1 MPVRQVN
8 CGGVATPAIALSAI
22 CIENHKNFRGVT
34 DDEVFVNVVS
44 RRVGMKVLHIVCLL
58 VALLGSTAWAVE
70 PPTREAIEQRLE
82 ELRPADGKEP
92 DAAAQEKIDT
102 LQAALEDLAAKEA
115 AKARLEDLESR
126 VEKAPAELRELQ
138 QALSENQ
145 DDTPAASLEALES
158 LDLETLEIRLKEAS
172 AALRRDQDRLSQ
184 IETRLLGTQTL
195 PERAQQGISDATQA
209 VEESRRTLE
218 DLAARD
224 VDESDP
230 RHMRARTQ
238 RALAEQ
244 RLALYQRELATNSRL
259 RELAQQ
265 RRDLLERRVTTQEAK
280 VLTLQRL
287 VDQRRRERSEQAIAE
302 AVQDEPDDVAS
313 HPLVNEAQKANRE
326 MSLELLRV
334 TSRANE
340 LVRQGLE
347 VRRQLDQVRQLQRG
361 MDEHVEAIRGSTLLS
376 RILRELRQALP
387 KVEVRGGLKDEI
399 ADWRLRQFELDR
411 QRETLKDAEALAR
424 KRMES
429 AAGEEVSS
437 ALVDP
442 LAQLFRARRDLLDQ
456 LEPTYGE
463 MLSTAIELQLH
474 QQQLLTTSRSLR
486 DTIDKQLFWV
496 ANARPLDLAWLLKL
510 PDHLRT
516 EWREGEWRHA
526 LPNHWTMPDSGA
538 LLGVPLLLAAAG
550 LLLLRRALERRLLK
564 LHDEIGHLRRDSQ
577 AHTPKAILFNA
588 LLAMP
593 MPLILAGIG
602 LALLFGG
609 QGVARD
615 IGWSLAQ
622 IALAWAVVAWARRL
636 LTADGVAVRQF
647 YWPPAYVAV
656 LKRWLFWLLASMIPV
671 LLVAPPARDAG
682 INLNYRPL
690 AMTVLLAGFLGMS
703 LALTKLIMAHT
714 PFFGVK
720 FFRLVLGL
728 AMAAVPLLL
737 GGLVVS
743 GYAYTALSLVS
754 RFMITL
760 YVLGVW
766 ILVEAAVV
774 RGLAVAARRLAYR
787 RALARR
793 RALQEHEGESG
804 LDVVEEPPLDMQ
816 QVNQQSLRLAKL
828 ALLIGFLVVLY
839 LVWADLLTVL
849 GYLEQVMLLGGD
861 GEQGADLVG
870 GAVSVADAIVALL
883 VVAMTLMLARNLPGL
898 LEVMVLSRLELKQGS
913 AYAISSLLSY
923 TIVGT
928 GVVMALG
935 TLGVS
940 WSKLQWLVAA
950 LGVGLGFGLQEIFA
964 NFISGL
970 IILFERPV
978 RIGDTITLGNLT
990 GTVSRIRIRATTVTD
1005 FDRKEIIIPNKTF
1018 VTDQLINWSLSD
1030 NITRVILTYGVEL
1043 GSDHRLV
1050 QRLLQQAA
1058 DENGRVLRDP
1068 APETFFMRYSANA
1081 MEFELRIFV
1090 NSLGDRLYATDELN
1104 GRVGELLAEHDLDI
1118 AFNQMDVWLHRSDG
1132 ARTKLQSRSFTSPS
1146 GSDEPR
1152 HPPPGAAGDPGDVDG
1167 GGDGG
1172 GR

>member
-1 MPVRQVN
+1 MPAGQVN
-8 CGGVATPAIALSAI
+8 CGGLATPGIALSAI
-22 CIENHKNFRGVT
+22 CIENHSNSRGAT
-34 DDEVFVNVVS
+34 DDEVIVSVVS
-44 RRVGMKVLHIVCLL
+44 RRAGMKVLHIVCLL
-58 VALLGSTAWAVE
+58 MALVGSTVWAAE

-82 ELRPADGKEP
+82 ELRPAEGQEP
-92 DAAAQEKIDT
+92 DAATQEKIDT
-102 LQAALEDLAAKEA
+102 LQSTLDDLAAKEA
-115 AKARLEDLESR
+115 VEVRLEELEVR
-126 VEKAPAELRELQ
+126 VERAPAELRELQ
-138 QALSENQ
+138 QALSEHQ
-145 DDTPAASLEALES
+145 DETPTASLEALES
-158 LDLETLEIRLKEAS
+158 QDLETLESQLQEAS
-172 AALRRDQDRLSQ
+172 QALRRDQDRLSQ

-195 PERAQQGISDATQA
+195 PERAQQGISEATQA

-230 RHMRARTQ
+230 RHMQARVK

-244 RLALYQRELATNSRL
+244 RLALHQRELATNSRL

-265 RRDLLERRVTTQEAK
+265 RRDLLERRVTTQEAQ

-287 VDQRRRERSEQAIAE
+287 IDQRRRERSEQAIAE

-313 HPLVNEAQKANRE
+313 HPLVSEAQRVNRD
-326 MSLELLRV
+326 MSLELLRI

-347 VRRQLDQVRQLQRG
+347 TRRQLDQVRQLQRG

-376 RILRELRQALP
+376 QILREQRQALP
-387 KVEVRGGLKDEI
+387 KVDVQGGLKDEI

-411 QRETLKDAEALAR
+411 QREALKDAEALAR
-424 KRMES
+424 QRMEN
-429 AAGEEVSS
+429 ATGEEVSP
-437 ALVDP
+437 ALVEP
-442 LAQLFRARRDLLDQ
+442 LSQLFRARRDLLDQ

-463 MLSTAIELQLH
+463 MLSAAIELQLH
-474 QQQLLTTSRSLR
+474 QQQLLSTSRSLR

-510 PDHLRT
+510 PEHLMT

-526 LPNHWTMPDSGA
+526 LPNRWTVPDARA
-538 LLGVPLLLAAAG
+538 LLVIPLLLAVAG
-550 LLLLRRALERRLLK
+550 LLLLRRNLKRRLLQ
-564 LHDEIGHLRRDSQ
+564 LHDEVGHLRRDSQ
-577 AHTPKAILFNA
+577 AHTPKAVLFNA

-593 MPLILAGIG
+593 MPLLLASVG
-602 LALLFGG
+602 LALVLGG
-609 QGVARD
+609 QGVALG
-615 IGWSLAQ
+615 IGGSLMQ

-636 LTADGVAVRQF
+636 LVADGVAIRHF
-647 YWPPAYVAV
+647 YWPSAYAV
-656 LKRWLFWLLASMIPV
+656 KLRRWLFWLFVSMVPV
-671 LLVAPPARDAG
+671 LMVAPLARDAG
-682 INLNYRPL
+682 INLNHRPL
-690 AMTVLLAGFLGMS
+690 AMGLLLAGFLGMS
-703 LALTKLIMAHT
+703 VSLAKLIVAHT
-714 PFFGVK
+714 PYFGVK

-737 GGLVVS
+737 GGLVVT

-754 RFMITL
+754 RFVMTL

-839 LVWADLLTVL
+839 LVWADLLTVF
-849 GYLEQVMLLGGD
+849 GYLEQVMLLGGE
-861 GEQGADLVG
+861 GQQGAELVG
-870 GAVSVADAIVALL
+870 GAVSVADTIVALL
-883 VVAMTLMLARNLPGL
+883 TIALTLMLARNLPGL

-940 WSKLQWLVAA
+940 WGKLQWLVAA

-970 IILFERPV
+970 IILFERPM
-978 RIGDTITLGNLT
+978 RIGDTITLGHLT

-1058 DENGRVLRDP
+1058 DENERVLRDP
-1068 APETFFMRYSANA
+1068 PPEIFFMRYSESA
-1081 MEFELRIFV
+1081 MEYELRIYV

-1104 GRVGELLAEHDLDI
+1104 GRVGELLAEHDLNI
-1118 AFNQMDVWLHRSDG
+1118 AFNQMAVWLHRRSDG
-1132 ARTKLQSRSFTSPS
+1132 ARAKLHPRPPS
-1146 GSDEPR
+1146 DDDMPR